1 MDEAID
7 LALRKLSKVLKLK
20 GLVLFGSRA
29 RGDWKPW
36 SDYDLLIIADFKED
50 YMKRIPKILDLL
62 SDIPAHLEPH
72 PYTPEEAKE
81 LLSKGKH
88 YTYVMQQ
95 VRAKE
100 KELDAKLAR
109 IEQGSQEAL
118 TPEEQEIQEARAT
131 LKRYGVVTEDEV
143 DAKLQE
149 FQAKQ
154 ARLSE
159 FQMFRQAHPEVN
171 DFAARMIEGAANAW
185 GMTYEQAYQ
194 QGWGQA
200 KQPQKVVKKKIVGA
214 SKRATT
220 PVSNKDGAE
229 LTRADIA
236 AMSTEE
242 YKKRAAEIDQLVR
255 EGRLK

>member
-1 MDEAID
+1 MNTNEDNREVSTDQPAEQSTPDQVTEESQDQPIVAQD
-7 LALRKLSKVLKLK
+7 KTPEESTPDQPQEEEK
-20 GLVLFGSRA
+20 
-29 RGDWKPW
+29 
-36 SDYDLLIIADFKED
+36 IIIGGEE
-50 YMKRIPKILDLL
+50 Y
-62 SDIPAHLEPH
+62 S
-72 PYTPEEAKE
+72 TEEAKE

-88 YTYVMQQ
+88 FTYNMQQ

-100 KELDAKLAR
+100 RELEAKLA
-109 IEQGSQEAL
+109 EGKAL

-159 FQMFRQAHPEVN
+159 FQMFRQGHPEVN
-171 DFAARMIEGAANAW
+171 DFAMRMIEGAANAW
-185 GMTYEQAYQ
+185 NLTYEQAYQ
-194 QGWGQA
+194 QGWGT

-242 YKKRAAEIDQLVR
+242 YNKRAAEIDQLVR